1 MKITGSIEDIIYKN
15 SENGY
20 TVLNIDYKGRL
31 LTCVGKTVSANV
43 GEDVEME
50 GDFVQNSKFGEQF
63 AFVKIETVE
72 PKSVESIKKYLA
84 SGLIRGIGPVTAE
97 AIVRKFGTDT
107 LSVLEYAPTR
117 LKEVRGISEKKAF
130 EIAQN
135 YGDIKKMQNA
145 VIFLQQYDISTNLSV
160 KIFNYYKDKTI
171 ETVSQNPYVLVE
183 DITGVGF
190 LSADRIAFK
199 MGIEATSDFRI
210 RAGILHLLSEF
221 SDKNGHTYI
230 PKEQLFSAEVDLLGL
245 EVDVLSPIFE
255 NQIERLEIESVI
267 KVFDYK
273 DAPCVCLKK
282 FYYMESSISAKLIMQ
297 SMSKVE
303 QNVDV
308 EREIAEYERINK
320 IKLHETQKEAVREA
334 VLGQVTVITGG
345 PGTGKTTIVK
355 CILQAL
361 KKWTNRVLLLAPTGR
376 ASKRLSEACNHKAST
391 IHRALEMTY
400 KEGEQAVFNYNEK
413 NKLIA
418 DCVIV
423 DEMSMVDVSLFYSL
437 LKALPATC
445 KVILVGD
452 KDQLPSV
459 GAGNV
464 LHDIIG
470 SKTIPVVKLSQI
482 YRQDDQSLIV
492 TNAHLINE
500 GKMPDLSNKSKDFF
514 YENRQDPQEMYETVV
529 QLATKRLPKFLN
541 CKPEE
546 IQVLCAMKSGVCGVE
561 NLNKKLQEVINP
573 HMLRK
578 TEINFETRCLREGD
592 KVMQTVNNYDLEW
605 SKDYGKDMTEIG
617 KGVFNGDIGK
627 IEKIDYQT
635 GETTV
640 IFDDDRKVVYSKADL
655 FELYICYATTI
666 HKSQGSE
673 FDAVIVPVVAGSN
686 QIITRNLLYTAV
698 TRAKKLVVLVGPKKN
713 IARMIFNNYTAK
725 RYSMLE
731 ELLKLQKSK
740 ADSLYS

>member
-1 MKITGSIEDIIYKN
+1 MG
-15 SENGY
+15 
-20 TVLNIDYKGRL
+20 
-31 LTCVGKTVSANV
+31 
-43 GEDVEME
+43 
-50 GDFVQNSKFGEQF
+50 SKFGEQF

-267 KVFDYK
+267 RVFDYK

-437 LKALPATC
+437 LKALPTTC

>member
-1 MKITGSIEDIIYKN
+1 MKISGSIEDIIYKN
-15 SENGY
+15 PDNGY

-43 GEDVEME
+43 GEDVELDGE
-50 GDFVQNSKFGEQF
+50 FVQNSKFGEQF

-160 KIFNYYKDKTI
+160 KIFNFYKDKTI
-171 ETVSQNPYVLVE
+171 ETVSQNPYALVE
-183 DITGVGF
+183 DIAGVGF

-199 MGIEATSDFRI
+199 MGIEPTSDFRI

-245 EVDVLSPIFE
+245 DIETLSPIFE
-255 NQIERLEIESVI
+255 DQIERLEIESVI
-267 KVFDYK
+267 RVFDYK
-273 DAPCVCLKK
+273 DTPCVCLKK

-303 QNVDV
+303 QNIDV
-308 EREIAEYERINK
+308 EREISEYERINK
-320 IKLHETQKEAVREA
+320 IKLHETQKDAVREA

-413 NKLIA
+413 NKLIV

-541 CKPEE
+541 CKPED
-546 IQVLCAMKSGVCGVE
+546 IQVLCAMKSGICGVE

-605 SKDYGKDMTEIG
+605 SKEYGKDMTEIG

>member
-245 EVDVLSPIFE
+245 DIETLSPIFE
-255 NQIERLEIESVI
+255 DQIERLEIESVI
-267 KVFDYK
+267 RVFDYK
-273 DAPCVCLKK
+273 DTPCVCLKK

-437 LKALPATC
+437 LKALPTTC

-514 YENRQDPQEMYETVV
+514 YENRQDTQEMYETVV

>member
-1 MKITGSIEDIIYKN
+1 MKIGGSIEDVIYKN

-20 TVLNIDYKGRL
+20 TVLNIDFKGRL

-50 GDFVQNSKFGEQF
+50 GEFVQNSKFGEQF

-72 PKSVESIKKYLA
+72 PKTTESITKYLA
-84 SGLIRGIGPVTAE
+84 SGLIKGVGPVTAE

-107 LSVLEYAPTR
+107 LSILEYAPTR
-117 LKEVRGISEKKAF
+117 LKEVRGISAKKAC
-130 EIAQN
+130 EIAEN
-135 YGDIKKMQNA
+135 YGNIKKMQNA

-160 KIFNYYKDKTI
+160 KIFNFYKDKTI

-199 MGIEATSDFRI
+199 MGVEATSDFRI

-230 PKEQLFSAEVDLLGL
+230 PKEQLFSAEVELLSL
-245 EVDVLSPIFE
+245 DIETLNPIFE
-255 NQIERLEIESVI
+255 SQIERLEIESVI
-267 KVFDYK
+267 KVFEHK
-273 DAPCVCLKK
+273 GVTCVCLKK
-282 FYYMESSISAKLIMQ
+282 YYYMESSIAAKLTLQ
-297 SMSKVE
+297 SMSKIE
-303 QNVDV
+303 QTVDV

-320 IKLHETQKEAVREA
+320 IKLHETQKDAVRGA

-361 KKWTNRVLLLAPTGR
+361 KKWTSRVMLLAPTGR

-400 KEGEQAVFNYNEK
+400 KDGEQAVFNHNEK
-413 NKLIA
+413 NKLVA

-423 DEMSMVDVSLFYSL
+423 DEMSMVDVALFYSL

-445 KVILVGD
+445 KIVLVGD

-464 LHDIIG
+464 LHDIIESG
-470 SKTIPVVKLSQI
+470 TIPVVKLSHI
-482 YRQDDQSLIV
+482 YRQDNQSLIV

-514 YENRQDPQEMYETVV
+514 YENRQDPQEMFETVV
-529 QLATKRLPKFLN
+529 ELATKRLPKFLN
-541 CKPEE
+541 CKPED
-546 IQVLCAMKSGVCGVE
+546 IQVLCAMKSGMCGVE
-561 NLNKKLQEVINP
+561 NLNKKLQAVINP
-573 HMLRK
+573 HMLK
-578 TEINFETRCLREGD
+578 KIEINFETRCLREGD

-605 SKDYGKDMTEIG
+605 SRDYGKDMPEIG
-617 KGVFNGDIGK
+617 KGVFNGDMGK

-640 IFDDDRKVVYSKADL
+640 MFDDDRKVVYSKADL
-655 FELYICYATTI
+655 FELFICYATTI

-673 FDAVIVPVVAGSN
+673 FDAVVVPVVAGSN

-713 IARMIFNNYTAK
+713 IARMIYNNYTAK

>member
-31 LTCVGKTVSANV
+31 LTCVGKTVSANI

-245 EVDVLSPIFE
+245 EVEILSPIFE

-308 EREIAEYERINK
+308 EGEIAEYERINK

-437 LKALPATC
+437 LKALPTTC

-464 LHDIIG
+464 LHDIIE